1 MPSGLS
7 QKGQQAEDDGPLGSR
22 LRSRRRELNLTLKD
36 VADGAGLSVG
46 FISQVERGLTSPS
59 LSSLVS
65 ISGVLK
71 THVTTFLSQPEGK
84 SPLTRRRE
92 RSTYRVD
99 RNAVQYER
107 LSAAFPG
114 SVLNGLIIHEPP
126 GHRSEPIRHDGEEL
140 FFVLDGAI
148 TVEVDGESKLL
159 EVGDSIHFASTRRH
173 SSWNHTTAPATILH
187 ICTLDVFGERPADEP
202 ASGHYT
208 EEPQAPI
215 AAAVA
220 MATNEPNK
228 S

>member
-1 MPSGLS
+1 VADSS
-7 QKGQQAEDDGPLGSR
+7 RENQQIDGDGPLGPR

-65 ISGVLK
+65 IAGMLK
-71 THVTTFLSQPEGK
+71 THVTSFLSQPEGK

-92 RSTYRVD
+92 RKAYRVD
-99 RNAVQYER
+99 RNAMRYER
-107 LSAAFPG
+107 ISATFPD

-148 TVEVDGESKLL
+148 TIEIEGESKVLGT
-159 EVGDSIHFASTRRH
+159 GDSIHFASTRRH
-173 SSWNHTTAPATILH
+173 SNWNHTTEPATILH
-187 ICTLDVFGERPADEP
+187 ICTLDVFGDRLADELTP
-202 ASGHYT
+202 GHHTQHERIGSG
-208 EEPQAPI
+208 EPDD
-215 AAAVA
+215 
-220 MATNEPNK
+220 NETK
-228 S
+228 EG